1 MYKWESQ
8 TADADSLRISNPKES
23 VVVASFLTV
32 AINLLET
39 KKENTSILREKM
51 AKNWELVPAI
61 FK

>member
-1 MYKWESQ
+1 MYRWESR

-39 KKENTSILREKM
+39 KGENISILREKM
-51 AKNWELVPAI
+51 AKKWVLVPAI